1 MLRKIMKYSDLDERK
16 LMDIYSESNYD
27 NTEYFYPD
35 EKDKEKAVKL
45 VETNFC
51 DFLKNDFFKREDS
64 VYWIYEENGEWLSA
78 LRTNMVEPRL
88 FYIEALETP
97 PESRKKGYAAH
108 LINLVLENLKKE
120 GSFRVC
126 DCVSKKNT
134 ASLKTHEKCGFKI
147 VSDKGYDYLR
157 NEESDRDY
165 SLEYNYV
172 VD

>member
-97 PESRKKGYAAH
+97 PEIRKKGYAAH

-147 VSDKGYDYLR
+147 VSDKGYDYLS